1 MLSQTTSR
9 VVLLAALAV
18 ASLFWSGGQAL
29 AQYGVSPSQ
38 GGMFFEDLRARSAA
52 RSEELEGERIGEG
65 VYSYDQDGF
74 IESEEG
80 SAVAEGARDIGIPLN
95 SAGYTIYSKRSAGDY
110 THFASPYPSSSTFFA
125 PTYTSD
131 AFLGGKRNLKLG
143 PVNLG
148 FGLSSVLEYNDNI
161 TRASQDEIDDFIWG
175 TYLNVSANWPVTATS
190 SLSVSTALGFDHYF
204 NHPEVSPYGGDFVL
218 NVLPGSTIAFDGIIG
233 PVYVVVY
240 DRVSVRPA
248 TQNDFSINSNDVFG
262 VFQNDIGLGA
272 TWFINSALRFSAN
285 YMHSTSRVLN
295 DTLENGQG
303 VQYSGGLFDRDMD
316 SIMTSLAWSPAG
328 TWSAGVEGNLT
339 WVHYPEGFNN
349 DGVIGSA
356 GVFFSTPIG
365 KSTAI
370 RVAAGF
376 QQMEFDDPPETAY
389 DPVQEIRDILK
400 QQEKLEDAEE
410 ALAGEIATAQ
420 GSADPAVAAQANA
433 LANTRNGLQ
442 TRINNLTSQLA
453 EARAAGQLDVVA
465 SLETQISELGSELNS
480 LPTETYASAPA
491 VASATTTLVG
501 STQQKLI
508 NDGTFTTNSRDTSD
522 LSDFYYNV
530 TLSNRL
536 TSRISQALT
545 FGHESALNTTSNYIT
560 ADFISYGI
568 GIIAWKGS
576 RLAISGYYEHAE
588 ESGGLEEITIE
599 EGELVGAVSA
609 REDIDQHGIDVYW
622 THQLTS
628 RLRLGLGYHYGVVD
642 SSRGSRD
649 YVQHAYN
656 IDLNYALSRKMT
668 VGLGYRYFTTDADDD
683 AFDFDQSR
691 AILAFNYNF

>member
-1 MLSQTTSR
+1 
-9 VVLLAALAV
+9 
-18 ASLFWSGGQAL
+18 
-29 AQYGVSPSQ
+29 
-38 GGMFFEDLRARSAA
+38 MF
-52 RSEELEGERIGEG
+52 EGERVGEG
-65 VYSYDQDGF
+65 VYSYDQEGF
-74 IESEEG
+74 VGAEEG
-80 SAVAEGARDIGIPLN
+80 SAVAEGARDIGIPLSN
-95 SAGYTIYSKRSAGDY
+95 AGYTIYSKRNAGDY
-110 THFASPYPSSSTFFA
+110 THFASPYPSTTTFFA
-125 PTYTSD
+125 PSYTSD

-143 PVNLG
+143 PVNMG

-161 TRASQDEIDDFIWG
+161 TRAARDQIDDFIWG

-190 SLSVSTALGFDHYF
+190 ALSVSTALGFDHYF

-262 VFQNDIGLGA
+262 VFQNDVGFGA

-295 DTLENGQG
+295 DELDNGAG
-303 VQYSGGLFDRDMD
+303 VAYSGGYFDRDMD
-316 SIMTSLAWSPAG
+316 SIMGSLAWSPAG
-328 TWSAGVEGNLT
+328 TWTAGLEGNFT
-339 WVHYPEGFNN
+339 WVHYPEGYNN
-349 DGVIGSA
+349 DGRIGSA

-376 QQMEFDDPPETAY
+376 QQMEFDEPPATDY
-389 DPVQEIRDILK
+389 DPVAAIEDLLRK
-400 QQEKLEDAEE
+400 QDELARAE
-410 ALAGEIATAQ
+410 AKLAGEIATAQ
-420 GSADPAVAAQANA
+420 TSSDPAVAAQAKA
-433 LANTRNGLQ
+433 LANQRTGLSS
-442 TRINNLTSQLA
+442 RIASLNAQLA
-453 EARAAGQLDVVA
+453 EARAQGNVALVSQLEAEV
-465 SLETQISELGSELNS
+465 SRLTGELNA

-491 VASATTTLVG
+491 VAQATSGLVG

-508 NDGTFTTNSRDTSD
+508 NDGVYTTNSRDTSD
-522 LSDFYYNV
+522 LKDFYYNV

-536 TSRISQALT
+536 TSRISQSLT

-560 ADFISYGI
+560 ADYISYGI
-568 GIIAWKGS
+568 GIIGWRGS

-588 ESGGLEEITIE
+588 ESGGLDEITIDK
-599 EGELVGAVSA
+599 GEIVGAVSA
-609 REDIDQHGIDVYW
+609 REDIDQHGLDVYW

-628 RLRLGLGYHYGVVD
+628 RLRMGLGYHYGVVD

-649 YVQHAYN
+649 YVQQAYN
-656 IDLNYALSRKMT
+656 IDFNYALSRKMT